1 MTRSP
6 VAPPFLTECPRIR
19 LPAERLTCRGD
30 RTQRI
35 GPSNRTCLWRTR
47 MTVAKQGGRDCRL
60 QPWARAA
67 SADMAAIAGF
77 DASASRCR
85 MTVRNSTGRTAT
97 PARSLPRALRNSDPA
112 AAVRLPSGRGVAPS
126 SGCLPADSNPRSALS
141 EVFCMARDRW
151 TWPVISRTSCL
162 TFFPRYSCLPTPYWK
177 ASAYPIPRAIQRAVP
192 RAAATHA
199 RLHRCTSS

>member
-1 MTRSP
+1 MAAIAGFDASASRSRRT
-6 VAPPFLTECPRIR
+6 VRSSTSRAASADMAAIAGFDASASR
-19 LPAERLTCRGD
+19 CR
-30 RTQRI
+30 RTVRN
-35 GPSNRTCLWRTR
+35 STS
-47 MTVAKQGGRDCRL
+47 
-60 QPWARAA
+60 RAA

-126 SGCLPADSNPRSALS
+126 SECLPADSNPRSALS
-141 EVFCMARDRW
+141 AVFCMARDRW

-162 TFFPRYSCLPTPYWK
+162 TFFPRYSCLPTSCWK